1 MLNTGGKTARIVA
14 RTTKSKRDRF
24 YRIAEELRIDAPNI
38 VNCLIDSFIEAYEQN
53 GEVSFPLKIEI
64 VDNRGRER
72 AYRNNSG
79 EEERS

>member
-1 MLNTGGKTARIVA
+1 MCIAVKLYIRKQNVVTII
-14 RTTKSKRDRF
+14 SKRQSK
-24 YRIAEELRIDAPNI
+24 APNI
-38 VNCLIDSFIEAYEQN
+38 VNCLIDSFIEAYELN

-64 VDNRGRER
+64 VENRGRQR